1 MVWFFAGLATL
12 VALVYTSSVVAK
24 ANPRSLA
31 TVLRS
36 VGGILALLL
45 AALLLLRGLIVLA
58 IPLALAGAALLGL
71 RLPFGVGNLFGGD
84 ARRSSGN
91 RSEVKTSHIAMVL
104 DHDSGRMEGRVVAGR
119 FEGFTLDAMTID
131 ELLALAAEL
140 SSVDP
145 QGLRLLEAYLD
156 RRDPEWQERE
166 PPDQGARPKGGAMTR
181 AEALDILGL
190 RTGAT
195 DEDIKAA
202 HRNLMKKLH
211 PDHGGSS
218 WIASRLNEAKDVLL
232 GT

>member
-1 MVWFFAGLATL
+1 MIWFLAGLATL
-12 VALVYTSSVVAK
+12 AALVFTGSVVAK
-24 ANPRSLA
+24 TNPRSLA

-45 AALLLLRGLIVLA
+45 AALLLMRGLIVLA

-71 RLPFGVGNLFGGD
+71 RLPFGNLFGGD

-91 RSEVKTSHIAMVL
+91 RSEVTTSHIAMVL
-104 DHDSGRMEGRVVAGR
+104 DHDSGRMEGRVLAGR
-119 FEGFTLDAMTID
+119 FEGLTLDAMTID

-140 SSVDP
+140 SSADS
-145 QGLRLLEAYLD
+145 QGLRLVEAYLD
-156 RRDPEWQERE
+156 RRDPEWRERE
-166 PPDQGARPKGGAMTR
+166 PSDRQPRAQAGKMTR

-190 RTGAT
+190 KPGAT
-195 DEDIKAA
+195 DEDIRLA

-211 PDHGGSS
+211 PDQGGSS
-218 WIASRLNEAKDVLL
+218 WLASRLNEAKDVLL

>member
-1 MVWFFAGLATL
+1 MIWFLAGLATL
-12 VALVYTSSVVAK
+12 AALVFTGSVVAK

-45 AALLLLRGLIVLA
+45 AALLLMRGLIVLA

-71 RLPFGVGNLFGGD
+71 RLPFGVGNPFGGD
-84 ARRSSGN
+84 AKRSSGN
-91 RSEVKTSHIAMVL
+91 RSEVNTSHIAMVL
-104 DHDSGRMEGRVVAGR
+104 DHDSGRMEGRVLAGR
-119 FEGFTLDAMTID
+119 FEGLTLDAMTID

-140 SSVDP
+140 SSADS

-156 RRDPEWQERE
+156 RRDPEWRERE
-166 PPDQGARPKGGAMTR
+166 PSDRQPRAQTGKMSR

-190 RTGAT
+190 KPGAT
-195 DEDIKAA
+195 DEDIRLA

-211 PDHGGSS
+211 PDQGGSS
-218 WIASRLNEAKDVLL
+218 WLAARLNEAKDVLL